1 MKKDKVFSAGLS
13 HDLFSVDDGR
23 SLSYGGSQN
32 MYNSPRERSNGC
44 GIAGAADIIL
54 YLEAVKTGNYTVQ
67 RDRFLELSRSLKK
80 NYIPIIPGRGVNAFI
95 LALGLNRY
103 FKKNGLK
110 YRSRWKWTR
119 YKKWETVE
127 KMLKDDIPVILAIG
141 NNFPMVW
148 GKKELNLY
156 EKDEKAPEPA
166 SGETVYKRSFG
177 VYGHFVVI
185 TAIEGNVLTVSSW
198 GKKFYINTDEY
209 DRYVKKH
216 SIHLYC
222 NILSI
227 KKKI

>member
-1 MKKDKVFSAGLS
+1 MKKDKALLAALS

-23 SLSYGGSQN
+23 LSSYGGSQN
-32 MYNSPRERSNGC
+32 MYKTHRERSNGC

-54 YLEAVKTGNYTVQ
+54 YLEAVKNGNFTVSK
-67 RDRFLELSRSLKK
+67 DRFLELSSILKK
-80 NYIPIIPGRGVNAFI
+80 KYMPIIPGRGVNAFI
-95 LALGLNRY
+95 LAIGLNRY
-103 FKKNGLK
+103 FRKNGLT

-141 NNFPMVW
+141 NNFPIVW
-148 GKKELNLY
+148 GKKKLNLY
-156 EKDEKAPEPA
+156 EIDEKAPEA
-166 SGETVYKRSFG
+166 GDGEKVYKRSFG

-198 GKKFYINTDEY
+198 GRKYYINTEEY
-209 DRYVKKH
+209 DRYTRKY

-227 KKKI
+227 KKK